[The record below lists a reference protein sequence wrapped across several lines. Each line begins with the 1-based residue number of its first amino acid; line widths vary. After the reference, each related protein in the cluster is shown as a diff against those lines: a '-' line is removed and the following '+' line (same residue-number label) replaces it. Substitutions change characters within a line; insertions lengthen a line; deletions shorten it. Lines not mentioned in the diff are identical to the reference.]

1 MSIFV
6 FGHQRRILT
15 RVLPIE
21 ILIFKWND
29 RLFRYVGHVYTSY
42 HLEFHWPEM
51 CLFVLY
57 MWSLDSWSCAGFF
70 SIFNALFSFAYMFY
84 AHQSFDFVIK
94 RPWAMKPRAVN
105 PGIFSSLAAPRLSAT
120 YENKGVMTI
129 FSKKLSFFRLSNL
142 MSLAS
147 WQLSVFKEESDIWLY
162 FVRCNKNSQF
172 YLLQPYPIDIL
183 NRDKAR

>member
-1 MSIFV
+1 MSVMFIHHTILNSIDLKCV
-6 FGHQRRILT
+6 YSCYVCGHWIADH
-15 RVLPIE
+15 VL
-21 ILIFKWND
+21 F
-29 RLFRYVGHVYTSY
+29 F
-42 HLEFHWPEM
+42 F
-51 CLFVLY
+51 F
-57 MWSLDSWSCAGFF
+57 FF
-70 SIFNALFSFAYMFY
+70 SIFNALFSFAYIFY

-94 RPWAMKPRAVN
+94 WPWAMKPRAVN

-120 YENKGVMTI
+120 YENKGVMTN